1 MRSSCSSGPS
11 SGLRSGVPSGL
22 PSGVLS
28 DVLSCLLVLAGLAL
42 LLPSPLA
49 AQETPGTWIEL
60 GLAPAWSGLSCPV
73 CTAERTRGGE
83 VRVGVGRTFRS
94 SFRLGA
100 EVSGW
105 SSLGEDVRQLQGT
118 TGLVAVVRPGAGP
131 LVLRVGAGTGHYR
144 ALDPGDGTDVSYLG
158 ASFQLGVGL
167 EARVRHRLTLTP
179 QVGYSGSAFG
189 PLKRGDDVLWDRAGL
204 HLLRTGISVT
214 RH

>member
-1 MRSSCSSGPS
+1 MCARVVS
-11 SGLRSGVPSGL
+11 LSGL
-22 PSGVLS
+22 P
-28 DVLSCLLVLAGLAL
+28 LLLGLAL
-42 LLPSPLA
+42 LLPPPVA
-49 AQETPGTWIEL
+49 AQDAPGSWVEV

-73 CTAERTRGGE
+73 CTTDRTRGGE
-83 VRVGVGRTFRS
+83 VRVGVGRTFRPS
-94 SFRLGA
+94 LRLGA

-105 SSLGEDVRQLQGT
+105 TSLGEEVRQLQGT

-167 EARVRHRLTLTP
+167 QTRVRERLTLTP
-179 QVGYSGSAFG
+179 QVGYAGSAFG
-189 PLKRGDDVLWDRAGL
+189 PLKRGDQVLWERAGL